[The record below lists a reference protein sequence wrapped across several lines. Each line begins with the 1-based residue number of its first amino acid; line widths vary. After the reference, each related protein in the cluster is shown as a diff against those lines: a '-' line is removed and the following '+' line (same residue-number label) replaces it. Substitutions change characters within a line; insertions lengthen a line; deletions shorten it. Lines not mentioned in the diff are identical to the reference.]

1 MGQFRQISTF
11 VEVVAKGSLSAAARA
26 EGIAPAMIGRRL
38 DALEQRLGVKLLQR
52 TTRKLALTNEGAAFL
67 EDCQRIL
74 GELEEAEAAVAERSV
89 KASGHL
95 LISAPAGFGR
105 QHVAPLIPSFVAEH
119 RDVTVSL
126 NLNDRLVDLIGEGID
141 VAIRIASLSD
151 SSLVSTKLADN
162 QRVLVGSPAYL
173 KRAGTPRIPADL
185 AKHNC
190 LAISSEGS
198 QRGWTFRENGKN
210 VILKVAGNMV
220 CNDGEVLHDWALA
233 GKGLAWRSMWEVGAE
248 IASGQLVTVL
258 DQFAAPGN
266 DIYAVFAQRR
276 HLPLRIRAFVDFLRH
291 SYSQPITGANA
302 LSEDAGPAGA
312 SAASRLRCSPLRA
325 RTDVRFSA
333 TSAFATMCA
342 GVTQEQSRSLPLTQS
357 TQKRAAE
364 PIKHTQNPCLT
375 EI

>member
-11 VEVVAKGSLSAAARA
+11 VEVVARGSLSAAARA

-74 GELEEAEAAVAERSV
+74 AELEDAESAVAERSA
-89 KASGHL
+89 KATGHL

-105 QHVAPLIPSFVAEH
+105 QHVAPLLPSFLAEH
-119 RDVTVSL
+119 REVTANL
-126 NLNDRLVDLIGEGID
+126 NLNDRVVDVIGEGVD

-151 SSLVSTKLADN
+151 SSLVGVKLADN
-162 QRVLVGSPAYL
+162 HRVVVAAPAYL
-173 KRAGTPRIPADL
+173 KRHGGPLTL
-185 AKHNC
+185 AELARHNC

-198 QRGWTFRENGKN
+198 QRGWTFRENGKQ
-210 VILKVAGNMV
+210 VTLKVSGNMV

-248 IASGQLVTVL
+248 IEAGRLATVL

-266 DIYAVFAQRR
+266 DIYAVFGQRR
-276 HLPLRIRAFVDFLRH
+276 HLPLRIRAFVDFLRR
-291 SYSQPITGANA
+291 SYA
-302 LSEDAGPAGA
+302 LPDYW
-312 SAASRLRCSPLRA
+312 RRA
-325 RTDVRFSA
+325 
-333 TSAFATMCA
+333 
-342 GVTQEQSRSLPLTQS
+342 
-357 TQKRAAE
+357 
-364 PIKHTQNPCLT
+364 
-375 EI
+375 